1 VHEVN
6 ERLTLGVSATWTQ
19 WSSFKAL
26 TLTSD
31 GNLIVSIP
39 YKYRDAWQY
48 SFGGDYKLTDD
59 LTLRSGV
66 SFDQTPTRN
75 STRDPR
81 IPDGDRIFASLG
93 FGYNVRAIPGLSV
106 DAAYSRQFVQEVN
119 LKTHNQDRLGGSR
132 LDGKSEGKGEV
143 VSVSA
148 TYRF

>member
-1 VHEVN
+1 M
-6 ERLTLGVSATWTQ
+6 RPWTQ

-66 SFDQTPTRN
+66 SFDQTTPHATQHVIRVSPTVTG
-75 STRDPR
+75 S
-81 IPDGDRIFASLG
+81 SL
-93 FGYNVRAIPGLSV
+93 
-106 DAAYSRQFVQEVN
+106 
-119 LKTHNQDRLGGSR
+119 RLG
-132 LDGKSEGKGEV
+132 
-143 VSVSA
+143 SA
-148 TYRF
+148 TT